1 MDLRA
6 ICGLWDVFY
15 MKWQHC
21 DHLLLQMICKVYTRK
36 VCAGVFERIPSI
48 YSNDLAATI
57 SSLLKVDPDKR
68 PNTDELLSNPAVRK
82 CAKK

>member
-1 MDLRA
+1 MWSLGCVLYEMAALRPPFTANDLQ
-6 ICGLWDVFY
+6 GLY
-15 MKWQHC
+15 K
-21 DHLLLQMICKVYTRK
+21 K